1 MSPERYRLPS
11 WKGAVGFSAFLA
23 YQSLRF
29 VLIAVFSFPVA
40 LIYVISA
47 LLLDP
52 TVPEASKHRLPQ
64 LVIDR
69 FDQVFQYS
77 VTLAILLTLGVM
89 GLLLLKSLRERLL
102 SRKVAVIT
110 DSSDPHSGIGK

>member
-1 MSPERYRLPS
+1 MLLDRIRRSSL
-11 WKGAVGFSAFLA
+11 KGVLRILAFLA
-23 YQSLRF
+23 YHISRII
-29 VLIAVFSFPVA
+29 LIAVFSFPVA

-52 TVPEASKHRLPQ
+52 TVPDSSKSRLPQ

-77 VTLAILLTLGVM
+77 VTLAILLSLSVM
-89 GLLLLKSLRERLL
+89 VLLLLKRLKDRFL
-102 SRKVAVIT
+102 E
-110 DSSDPHSGIGK
+110 D